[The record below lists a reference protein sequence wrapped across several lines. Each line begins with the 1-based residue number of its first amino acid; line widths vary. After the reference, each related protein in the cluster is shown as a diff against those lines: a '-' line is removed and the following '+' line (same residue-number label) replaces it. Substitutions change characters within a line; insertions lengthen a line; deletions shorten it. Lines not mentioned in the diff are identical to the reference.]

1 MAEKT
6 EFEELLAK
14 EFKPA
19 KTEPDHTKPAPTLSK
34 IDATGQL
41 LSGLHN
47 NSQTGIINYEDGG
60 FGYVAKRNTTLGF
73 NLQEIQGKVILAFDP
88 IPDELSRGDLG
99 KYQDTM
105 NVLYKTLG
113 ERELNINDVSQLSGQ
128 SFGKRV
134 TIPEKTVVELS
145 EKLNTNQHEVNQII
159 KAFASGDE
167 RQIKDT
173 LMVQQAS
180 NDTEGKKLLD
190 ELLAKQTETSAD
202 HAASLVAGEKNDFER
217 LLTKEFPPEK
227 TVVSHTEATPK
238 TGHITDESSHL
249 HGAKKLGWAG
259 SAFILAEA
267 ATHANEAEAS
277 VPEKIGI
284 FANEAADAMPGVTYA
299 KKMSEGNYKEAA
311 VDAASY
317 LPSGIMTAFAREPK
331 VQAIID
337 ALPKDR
343 EQLDNMLHEPK
354 TPYIDRHLAEYRLQ
368 YLDAEDKGNLF
379 DGISASNKL
388 TELAEKK
395 LVLQAEWKKEAE
407 TFKAAVQNPET
418 NWNEFAKNNPNL
430 AFQTATHIAA
440 KNEGRPQ
447 AFIDNMDANI
457 IKNTASGIPFE
468 GKIQTQVQEA
478 NANQNM
484 QLAL

>member
-1 MAEKT
+1 MAEETDFDK
-6 EFEELLAK
+6 LLSK
-14 EFKPA
+14 EFTPAKAETEHAKPA
-19 KTEPDHTKPAPTLSK
+19 ATLSK

-47 NSQTGIINYEDGG
+47 SSQTGIINYEDGG
-60 FGYVAKRNTTLGF
+60 HGIFVKNGTSLGF
-73 NLQEIQGKVILAFDP
+73 NLRESQGKVILSFDS
-88 IPDELSRGDLG
+88 IPDGLNRGQLG
-99 KYQDTM
+99 KYQDAINT
-105 NVLYKTLG
+105 LHKTIG
-113 ERELNINDVSQLSGQ
+113 VRELNVNDISNLSGKAYGQ
-128 SFGKRV
+128 QTPITEAKV
-134 TIPEKTVVELS
+134 LELS
-145 EKLNTNQHEVNQII
+145 EKLKSDQHQVSQII
-159 KAFASGDE
+159 KAFASGDD
-167 RQIKDT
+167 RVISHT
-173 LMVQQAS
+173 LQSQQAS
-180 NDTEGKKLLD
+180 NDTDGKKLLD

-284 FANEAADAMPGVTYA
+284 FANEAADAVPGVTYA

-457 IKNTASGIPFE
+457 IKSTASGIPFE

>member
-1 MAEKT
+1 MAEETDFDK
-6 EFEELLAK
+6 LLSK
-14 EFKPA
+14 EFTPAKAETEHAKPA
-19 KTEPDHTKPAPTLSK
+19 ATLSK

-47 NSQTGIINYEDGG
+47 SSQTGIINYEDGG
-60 FGYVAKRNTTLGF
+60 HGIFVKNGTSLGF
-73 NLQEIQGKVILAFDP
+73 NLRESQGKVILSFDS
-88 IPDELSRGDLG
+88 IPDGLNRGQLG
-99 KYQDTM
+99 KYQDAINT
-105 NVLYKTLG
+105 LHKTIG
-113 ERELNINDVSQLSGQ
+113 VRELNVNDISNLSGKAYGQ
-128 SFGKRV
+128 QTPITEAKV
-134 TIPEKTVVELS
+134 LELS
-145 EKLNTNQHEVNQII
+145 EKLKSDQHQVSQII
-159 KAFASGDE
+159 KAFASGDD
-167 RQIKDT
+167 RVISHT
-173 LMVQQAS
+173 LQSQQAS
-180 NDTEGKKLLD
+180 NDTDGKKLLD

-284 FANEAADAMPGVTYA
+284 FANEAADAVPGVTYA
-299 KKMSEGNYKEAA
+299 KKMSEGKYEEAA

-343 EQLDNMLHEPK
+343 EQLDNMLREPK